1 MTEAAVIRE
10 ELRRLAN
17 QPDAS
22 VELGE
27 TALALAAYERPA
39 ARREAC
45 RTVLLELTRAV
56 ALRAEALKT
65 GVIENRVKALTG
77 AVIDDYRFRGDERDE
92 ALDGLDLI
100 QVIDRRR
107 GPALT
112 LGLVYLTVAH
122 GLGWSAEALSFPCH
136 FLVRLE
142 DGDGQRVIFDAYD
155 GTVLTDAAEL
165 RARLKARL
173 SVAAELTPEH
183 YMPLS
188 NRAVLLR
195 LQNGIKFRLLREGR
209 LERALRTVEAALL
222 FAPEH
227 LPLWREAGMMH
238 LRLGNVP
245 AAITALET
253 FVTRAPEST
262 ARHRIAILLQE
273 LRGRRP

>member
-10 ELRRLAN
+10 ELRCLAD
-17 QPDAS
+17 QPDDS
-22 VELGE
+22 VELGK

-45 RTVLLELTRAV
+45 RAVLLELTDAV
-56 ALRAEALKT
+56 ALRTRAAEAPT
-65 GVIENRVKALTG
+65 RAKALTR

-112 LGLVYLTVAH
+112 LGIVYLTVARD
-122 GLGWSAEALSFPCH
+122 LGWSAEALNFPGY

-142 DGDGQRVIFDAYD
+142 DGNGQRVILDAYD